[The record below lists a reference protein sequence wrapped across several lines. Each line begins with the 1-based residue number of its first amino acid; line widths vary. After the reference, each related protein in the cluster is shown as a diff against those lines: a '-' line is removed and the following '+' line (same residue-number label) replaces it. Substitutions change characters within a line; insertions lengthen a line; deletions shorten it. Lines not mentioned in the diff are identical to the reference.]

1 MDVQTVKSNSAVSN
15 FDSED
20 KNTLVNSKN
29 NESVSV
35 RHSDET
41 VKEVG
46 KKNITSENKKDKP
59 QINTGKY
66 SENDKKN
73 NYKET
78 DFDKSTKAGGIGEI
92 FASLYNDL
100 DISITGS
107 SKRNIQF
114 NKKIISGLWSE
125 KRKNDLCN
133 MINQKFDECEEYF
146 NFLVGYYWDVLI
158 GENEAEKNFKYKLF
172 GDEIVEFKDKGE
184 FDLFLRE
191 KIGVDELKNSLKDS
205 AGNYSGK
212 TNVFKQF
219 LDAVS
224 ALPGADGSNNELYE
238 KYNEL
243 KNDIND
249 LHLTAEVLDEAKKSL
264 EDIQPV
270 LLQQGGITKSQNLSL
285 MELMGKLADLRDKIA
300 QRKLENDRELAQLQQ
315 RALQEKTDKEADEIA
330 KKLEKAKR
338 LEALFKWLGPL
349 LIALMA
355 VLTAL
360 TGGLM
365 AKALAA
371 IVVVVTVISEVVK
384 AAGGPDIMAK
394 AMEPVIKLVE
404 VIQKFIKKVAV
415 AIAKLQGKSPEELKK
430 LEEKMEIVSMVLA
443 VVAVTAIFA
452 AAGAI
457 AGKIVGQ
464 VASETV
470 KEVLKQVL
478 AEVKKLLITIMLTST
493 VVNGASSIVQ
503 ANLNAD
509 IIKKQA
515 EIDLDQELMDQ
526 IMALMEQIMA
536 AFSESN
542 QEIIAL
548 NEKLSKIGK
557 EAFQRKKYILQQGPV
572 AV

>member
-1 MDVQTVKSNSAVSN
+1 MDVQSAKNNSFVSDFNSEDNNIYVKSNNHEGA
-15 FDSED
+15 
-20 KNTLVNSKN
+20 
-29 NESVSV
+29 SVQ
-35 RHSDET
+35 HSDET
-41 VKEVG
+41 IKDIG
-46 KKNITSENKKDKP
+46 RKSINSENENGKPRINNDK
-59 QINTGKY
+59 
-66 SENDKKN
+66 SAVDDKKN
-73 NYKET
+73 NNKET
-78 DFDKSTKAGGIGEI
+78 NINKSKKAGGINEI
-92 FASLYNDL
+92 FASLYDDL
-100 DISITGS
+100 DGTITENS
-107 SKRNIQF
+107 EKYAKF
-114 NKKIISGLWSE
+114 NKKMISGMWSE
-125 KRKNDLCN
+125 KREKDLHD
-133 MINQKFDECEEYF
+133 MISQKFYKCEEYF
-146 NFLVGYYWDVLI
+146 NAIVDYYWDILC
-158 GENEAEKNFKYKLF
+158 GEDEPDKDVKYKLF
-172 GDEIVEFKDKGE
+172 GDNVVEFKDKNE
-184 FDLFLRE
+184 FSFFLRQ
-191 KIGVDELKNSLKDS
+191 KSGIDELKNSLKDS
-205 AGNYSGK
+205 SGNYSEK

-219 LDAVS
+219 LGAVS
-224 ALPGADGSNNELYE
+224 VLSGVDGGNNEISE

-243 KNDIND
+243 KTDIND
-249 LHLTAEVLDEAKKSL
+249 LHLMAEVLDEAKKSF
-264 EDIQPV
+264 EYIQAV

-285 MELMGKLADLRDKIA
+285 IELMGKLADLRDKIA

-315 RALQEKTDKEADEIA
+315 QALQEKTDKEADEIA

-349 LIALMA
+349 LTALMA

-371 IVVVVTVISEVVK
+371 VVVVVTVISEAVK
-384 AAGGPDIMAK
+384 ATGGPDIMAK
-394 AMEPVIKLVE
+394 AMEPVTKLVE
-404 VIQKFIKKVAV
+404 VIQKFIKKVSV

-430 LEEKMEIVSMVLA
+430 LEEKMEIVSMILA

-457 AGKIVGQ
+457 IGKIVGQ

-526 IMALMEQIMA
+526 IMALMDQIMA

-557 EAFQRKKYILQQGPV
+557 DAFQRKKYILQQGLV

>member
-1 MDVQTVKSNSAVSN
+1 MDVQSAKNNSFVSDFNSEDNNIYVKSNNHEGA
-15 FDSED
+15 
-20 KNTLVNSKN
+20 
-29 NESVSV
+29 SVQ
-35 RHSDET
+35 HSDET
-41 VKEVG
+41 IKDIG
-46 KKNITSENKKDKP
+46 RKSINSENENGKPRINNDK
-59 QINTGKY
+59 
-66 SENDKKN
+66 SAVDDKKN
-73 NYKET
+73 NNKET
-78 DFDKSTKAGGIGEI
+78 NINKSKKAGGINEI
-92 FASLYNDL
+92 FASLYDDL
-100 DISITGS
+100 DGTITENS
-107 SKRNIQF
+107 EKYAKF
-114 NKKIISGLWSE
+114 NKKMISGMWSE
-125 KRKNDLCN
+125 KREKDLHD
-133 MINQKFDECEEYF
+133 MISQKFYKCEEYF
-146 NFLVGYYWDVLI
+146 NAIVDYYWDILC
-158 GENEAEKNFKYKLF
+158 GEDEPDKDVKYKLF
-172 GDEIVEFKDKGE
+172 GDNVVEFKDKNE
-184 FDLFLRE
+184 FSFFLRQ
-191 KIGVDELKNSLKDS
+191 KSGIDELKNSLKDS
-205 AGNYSGK
+205 SGNYSEK

-219 LDAVS
+219 LGAVS
-224 ALPGADGSNNELYE
+224 VLSGVDGGNNEISE

-243 KNDIND
+243 KTDIND
-249 LHLTAEVLDEAKKSL
+249 LHLMAEVLDEAKKSF
-264 EDIQPV
+264 EYIQAV

-285 MELMGKLADLRDKIA
+285 IELMGKLADLRDKIA

-315 RALQEKTDKEADEIA
+315 QALQEKTDKEADEIA

-349 LIALMA
+349 LTALMA

-371 IVVVVTVISEVVK
+371 VVVVVTVISEAVK
-384 AAGGPDIMAK
+384 ATGGPDIMAK
-394 AMEPVIKLVE
+394 AMEPVTKLVE
-404 VIQKFIKKVAV
+404 VIQKFIKKVSV

-430 LEEKMEIVSMVLA
+430 LEEKMEIVSMILA

-457 AGKIVGQ
+457 IGKIVGQ

-509 IIKKQA
+509 IIKKQT

-526 IMALMEQIMA
+526 IMALMDQIMA

-557 EAFQRKKYILQQGPV
+557 DAFQRKKYILQQGLV

>member
-1 MDVQTVKSNSAVSN
+1 MDVQSAKNNSFVSDFNSEDNNIYVKSNNHEGA
-15 FDSED
+15 
-20 KNTLVNSKN
+20 
-29 NESVSV
+29 SVQ
-35 RHSDET
+35 HSDET
-41 VKEVG
+41 IKDIG
-46 KKNITSENKKDKP
+46 RKSINSENENGKPRINNDK
-59 QINTGKY
+59 
-66 SENDKKN
+66 SAVDDKKN
-73 NYKET
+73 NNKET
-78 DFDKSTKAGGIGEI
+78 NINKSKKAGGINEI
-92 FASLYNDL
+92 FASLYDDL
-100 DISITGS
+100 DGTITENS
-107 SKRNIQF
+107 EKYAKF
-114 NKKIISGLWSE
+114 NKKMISGMWSE
-125 KRKNDLCN
+125 KREKDLHD
-133 MINQKFDECEEYF
+133 MISQKFYKCEEYF
-146 NFLVGYYWDVLI
+146 NAIVDYYWDILC
-158 GENEAEKNFKYKLF
+158 GEDEPDKDVKYKLF
-172 GDEIVEFKDKGE
+172 GDDVVEFKDKNE
-184 FDLFLRE
+184 FSFFLRQ
-191 KIGVDELKNSLKDS
+191 KSGIDELKNSLKDS
-205 AGNYSGK
+205 SGNYSEK

-219 LDAVS
+219 LGAVS
-224 ALPGADGSNNELYE
+224 VLSGVDGGNNEISE

-243 KNDIND
+243 KTDIND
-249 LHLTAEVLDEAKKSL
+249 LHLMAEVLDEAKKSF
-264 EDIQPV
+264 EYVQAV

-285 MELMGKLADLRDKIA
+285 IELMGKLADLRDKIA

-315 RALQEKTDKEADEIA
+315 QALQEKTDKEADEIA

-349 LIALMA
+349 LTALMA

-371 IVVVVTVISEVVK
+371 VVVVVTVISEAVK
-384 AAGGPDIMAK
+384 ATGGPDIMAK
-394 AMEPVIKLVE
+394 AMEPVTKLVE
-404 VIQKFIKKVAV
+404 VIQKFIKKVSV

-430 LEEKMEIVSMVLA
+430 LEEKMEIVSMILA

-457 AGKIVGQ
+457 IGKIVGQ

-526 IMALMEQIMA
+526 IMALMDQIMA

-557 EAFQRKKYILQQGPV
+557 DAFQRKKYILQQGLV